1 MKKLLILLIM
11 FITIVYCSNCTI
23 GQQHLVTE
31 NDSATLQQG
40 HTKKVS
46 DTQYRSDVPIWLLR
60 SI

>member
-23 GQQHLVTE
+23 EQQSIVKE
-31 NDSATLQQG
+31 KNSAFSQQG
-40 HTKKVS
+40 HSKEVG
-46 DTQYRSDVPIWLLR
+46 DMQYRSDVPTWLLR